1 MSGGDV
7 RKHEA
12 KGSSENRYNT
22 EMGYDIVVY
31 LGPFYSVYALI
42 NLLFKISGFVVYFRI
57 KRNEDNTPLTN
68 YKLFK

>member
-12 KGSSENRYNT
+12 KGSSEIGYNT

-42 NLLFKISGFVVYFRI
+42 NLLF
-57 KRNEDNTPLTN
+57 
-68 YKLFK
+68 